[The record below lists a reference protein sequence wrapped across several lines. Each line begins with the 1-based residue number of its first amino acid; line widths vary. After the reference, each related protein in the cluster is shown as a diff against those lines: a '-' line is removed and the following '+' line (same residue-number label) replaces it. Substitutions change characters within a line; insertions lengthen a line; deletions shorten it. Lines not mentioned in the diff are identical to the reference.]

1 LSEQASAMAA
11 YGEKGATASA
21 AEKEMMTV
29 EKTIT
34 LISDG
39 QERKRFEVSEA
50 AAARL
55 SSVLGGM
62 IYGGSTAG
70 GIPVP
75 IGGATLATVAEYLN
89 RHDETD
95 DDEYGYTA
103 AFEGPET
110 LGDEL
115 VDRLGEEQEALFNL
129 IDATNFL
136 CIIGLLDAACK
147 KVADMMKGKTP
158 KQIRT
163 IFNIPD
169 DYTKEE
175 KKELRR
181 EYAWAFFPKYASS
194 SSSSSADDDE
204 ERDGDKVG
212 DKDKGGDKDVE
223 YEDYG
228 DEDDVCK
235 EEEEQ
240 EPEP

>member
-1 LSEQASAMAA
+1 MAA
-11 YGEKGATASA
+11 YGEKGAAA
-21 AEKEMMTV
+21 VAEKEVTG

-70 GIPVP
+70 GIPLP
-75 IGGATLATVAEYLN
+75 IGDATLATVAEYLN

-95 DDEYGYTA
+95 DDEYGYIA
-103 AFEGPET
+103 SFEGPEK

-115 VDRLGEEQEALFNL
+115 VNRLGEDEEALFNL

-136 CIIGLLDAACK
+136 CIIRLLDAACK

-158 KQIRT
+158 KQICT

-181 EYAWAFFPKYASS
+181 EYAWPSS
-194 SSSSSADDDE
+194 PSTHHPLLPLTRTRTGTGTRSETRTKAGTRTWSTRMRTMSA
-204 ERDGDKVG
+204 RRRRRSGSLRR
-212 DKDKGGDKDVE
+212 
-223 YEDYG
+223 
-228 DEDDVCK
+228 
-235 EEEEQ
+235 
-240 EPEP
+240 